1 MKYHY
6 KVVSAG
12 GAIILDSSLMQDFEG
27 YETSDQAKRVAYNR
41 AEENRLDKFT
51 VTITPVEKSQS
62 FTL

>member
-12 GAIILDSSLMQDFEG
+12 GAVILNSENIAEFEG
-27 YETSDQAKRVAYNR
+27 YETSDQAKRVAYSR

-51 VTITPVEKSQS
+51 VTITPIESK
-62 FTL
+62 